1 VPFLLLPNDLEPVD
15 DELSQSVSVVLET
28 GVRKRHSGLVCLLLI
43 VPESQLLNK
52 LLPGYQRLS
61 VATAKALMYGRNM
74 GLLKTGRS
82 MEKAMIVIRYS
93 VTAAHRLPVIRTR
106 RSADALN

>member
-28 GVRKRHSGLVCLLLI
+28 GVRKRHSGLAGFLI
-43 VPESQLLNK
+43 IPKRQLLNK
-52 LLPGYQRLS
+52 LLPSYQCFS
-61 VATAKALMYGRNM
+61 ITAAKALMYWRNVS
-74 GLLKTGRS
+74 LLKTGRS

-93 VTAAHRLPVIRTR
+93 VTATYRLPVIRTR